1 MHIFLVAID
10 SKVIWEFVF
19 LSYGNM
25 QEVLNWKEPKIS
37 LQSALGRGS
46 VRPRINQ
53 IQSGRKVK
61 EMSLRLW
68 DRATFGQIEVGQKVL
83 IDGSTKGA
91 TKDPSFESKPLVMY
105 KKKEYWERTSE

>member
-10 SKVIWEFVF
+10 SKVIWECVF

-37 LQSALGRGS
+37 LQNALGRGY
-46 VRPRINQ
+46 VRPRIDQ

-68 DRATFGQIEVGQKVL
+68 DRATFGRFEVAAEGPDWRLNQGC
-83 IDGSTKGA
+83 D
-91 TKDPSFESKPLVMY
+91 
-105 KKKEYWERTSE
+105 